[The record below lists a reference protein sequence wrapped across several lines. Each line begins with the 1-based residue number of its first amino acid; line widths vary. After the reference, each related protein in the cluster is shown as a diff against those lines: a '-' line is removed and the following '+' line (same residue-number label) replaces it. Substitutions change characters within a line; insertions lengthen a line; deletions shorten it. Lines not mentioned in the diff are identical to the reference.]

1 MASRITQSPSPP
13 DRSITSFDAEV
24 ETSSI
29 YSEPEAEERLKK
41 RSKTSAIE
49 YNDSKAKKTRK
60 TRGGKL
66 RDLPGMPL
74 DILFEIF
81 GHLLPRDVLHLSRAT
96 KSLRNILMR
105 RSAVSIWKNAFSN
118 LRIKPPSRPSDM
130 TEPQWTS
137 FLFDSYCQ
145 VSPIPWISHH
155 FFMSLS
161 SSVSRPVSKRRCGF
175 WRLGLVRV
183 AYKSKTS
190 MSTFS
195 LHNFLCS
202 PIYWICFLKVSWE
215 RSISQKHSIN
225 YTPP

>member
-1 MASRITQSPSPP
+1 MSQSQSYVLFPRLRDLHSQFTPSSFHRTLTIVSFQIILHVQFNMASRITQSPSPP

-130 TEPQWTS
+130 TEPQWAS

-145 VSPIPWISHH
+145 ASPIP
-155 FFMSLS
+155 
-161 SSVSRPVSKRRCGF
+161 
-175 WRLGLVRV
+175 
-183 AYKSKTS
+183 
-190 MSTFS
+190 
-195 LHNFLCS
+195 
-202 PIYWICFLKVSWE
+202 
-215 RSISQKHSIN
+215 
-225 YTPP
+225 